1 MEARANED
9 WGDRSSDCE
18 GCGQPFD
25 AHVLTEDTYGREVYR
40 CPAWDTCPLC
50 GGSGDDPDDPTF
62 TCPRCNGAG
71 EVEE

>member
-9 WGDRSSDCE
+9 WGDRSSE
-18 GCGQPFD
+18 EE
-25 AHVLTEDTYGREVYR
+25 AVAREDITIDYS
-40 CPAWDTCPLC
+40 DCPLC

-71 EVEE
+71 EVKE